1 MIEFKVPRMSCG
13 GCVNTI
19 TRAIITADEDAKI
32 KCDLNLRTVSIDSD
46 LSELELQAI
55 LTQSGYAPVEF

>member
-19 TRAIITADEDAKI
+19 TRAINIVDEDAKI
-32 KCDLNLRTVSIDSD
+32 KCDTNLRTVSIDSD
-46 LSELELQAI
+46 LSELELKAI
-55 LTQSGYAPVEF
+55 LIKSGYAPVGS